1 MITAAMIEMYLAQ
14 FAPLRLKM
22 DFDNVGLI
30 IGEGE
35 NEVKRVL
42 VALDITPAVV
52 EEAISV
58 GAQCI
63 VSHHPVIFKAIKKM
77 TDNDPYGRMMIRMIK
92 NGISAVC
99 MHTNLDLAPQGV
111 NELLA
116 KKLCLEKIAPFAEK
130 VNDEELGLIGLG
142 RVGELPHRMEPR
154 AFAAYVKKCLGS
166 NGLRY
171 VTGYGLVSK
180 VAVGGGHC
188 GDLMMEAVAQGCQA
202 FVTSDLSYNDF
213 LDAREY
219 GLTLIDAGH
228 YPTENVV
235 VPQLESW
242 LKEKWPE
249 LEVSISDIHAEV
261 IEYVK

>member
-1 MITAAMIEMYLAQ
+1 MISAAMIEKYLAQ

-30 IGEGE
+30 IGEGDS
-35 NEVKRVL
+35 EVKRVM

-52 EEAISV
+52 DEAV
-58 GAQCI
+58 ALGAQCI
-63 VSHHPVIFKAIKKM
+63 VAHHPVIFKAIKKM
-77 TDNDPYGRMMIRMIK
+77 TNNDPYGKMMIKMIK

-99 MHTNLDLAPQGV
+99 MHTNLDLAPLGV

-116 KKLCLEKIAPFAEK
+116 KKLGLTNIVPFAEK
-130 VNDEELGLIGLG
+130 VEDSELGLIGLG
-142 RVGELPHRMEPR
+142 RVGELAAGMEPE
-154 AFAAYVKKCLGS
+154 AFAAFVKDALSS

-171 VTGYGLVSK
+171 VSGGKTVTK

-188 GDLMMEAVAQGCQA
+188 GDLMMEAVAQGCEA

-213 LDAREY
+213 LDAKEY
-219 GLTLIDAGH
+219 GITLIDAGH

-249 LEVSISDIHAEV
+249 LEISISKDHREV
-261 IEYVK
+261 IEYAK